1 MSAAERLI
9 TETKTWAYD
18 IIGIRTSALPKRFL
32 SYMPLL
38 SRKGILAI
46 AAVIDVALHAQ
57 GRPISAKTLAAR
69 HGLPPRHLESVLQ
82 ALVREGI
89 LKGVRGPRGG
99 YELAREQRRV
109 TANDILRAAGTVDE
123 VEEQP
128 ANSELLNKVV
138 LPALSTAE
146 QEFGIALSRINL
158 EDMARDAEALKS

>member
-89 LKGVRGPRGG
+89 LKGIRGPRGG